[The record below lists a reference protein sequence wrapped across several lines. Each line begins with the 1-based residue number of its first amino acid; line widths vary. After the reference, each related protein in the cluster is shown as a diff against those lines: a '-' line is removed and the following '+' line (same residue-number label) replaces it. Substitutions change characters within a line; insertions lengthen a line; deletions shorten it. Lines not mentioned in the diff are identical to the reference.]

1 VGRNIHLIFV
11 ENLKAIKMD
20 KNNLVILR
28 GSNELKLGSDTLTP
42 NEHYRRL
49 SNGEDSHIVNG
60 IRMNELFSMN
70 ILNILI
76 LELFVIGLMNLI
88 VNGNPIK
95 KRNSKNIW
103 IFIVMEITK

>member
-11 ENLKAIKMD
+11 ENLKAIKMN

-49 SNGEDSHIVNG
+49 SNGEDSHIVN
-60 IRMNELFSMN
+60 RMNELFSMN

-76 LELFVIGLMNLI
+76 LELFVIGLI
-88 VNGNPIK
+88 
-95 KRNSKNIW
+95 
-103 IFIVMEITK
+103 

>member
-11 ENLKAIKMD
+11 ENLKAMD

-42 NEHYRRL
+42 NEHRRL

-76 LELFVIGLMNLI
+76 LELFVIGLI
-88 VNGNPIK
+88 
-95 KRNSKNIW
+95 
-103 IFIVMEITK
+103 

>member
-11 ENLKAIKMD
+11 ENLKAIKM

-49 SNGEDSHIVNG
+49 S
-60 IRMNELFSMN
+60 
-70 ILNILI
+70 
-76 LELFVIGLMNLI
+76 
-88 VNGNPIK
+88 K
-95 KRNSKNIW
+95 KI
-103 IFIVMEITK
+103 

>member
-11 ENLKAIKMD
+11 ENFKS
-20 KNNLVILR
+20 NQNGYNLVILR

-60 IRMNELFSMN
+60 IR
-70 ILNILI
+70 
-76 LELFVIGLMNLI
+76 
-88 VNGNPIK
+88 
-95 KRNSKNIW
+95 
-103 IFIVMEITK
+103 

>member
-1 VGRNIHLIFV
+1 
-11 ENLKAIKMD
+11 MD

-42 NEHYRRL
+42 NEHYRR

-60 IRMNELFSMN
+60 IRMNDCFSMN

-76 LELFVIGLMNLI
+76 LELFVIGLI
-88 VNGNPIK
+88 
-95 KRNSKNIW
+95 
-103 IFIVMEITK
+103 

>member
-60 IRMNELFSMN
+60 IRMNDCFQ
-70 ILNILI
+70 
-76 LELFVIGLMNLI
+76 
-88 VNGNPIK
+88 
-95 KRNSKNIW
+95 
-103 IFIVMEITK
+103 

>member
-1 VGRNIHLIFV
+1 VGRNIHICREFK
-11 ENLKAIKMD
+11 KAIKMD

-76 LELFVIGLMNLI
+76 LELFVIGLI
-88 VNGNPIK
+88 
-95 KRNSKNIW
+95 
-103 IFIVMEITK
+103 

>member
-60 IRMNELFSMN
+60 IRMNEFFSMN

-76 LELFVIGLMNLI
+76 LELFVIGLI
-88 VNGNPIK
+88 
-95 KRNSKNIW
+95 
-103 IFIVMEITK
+103 